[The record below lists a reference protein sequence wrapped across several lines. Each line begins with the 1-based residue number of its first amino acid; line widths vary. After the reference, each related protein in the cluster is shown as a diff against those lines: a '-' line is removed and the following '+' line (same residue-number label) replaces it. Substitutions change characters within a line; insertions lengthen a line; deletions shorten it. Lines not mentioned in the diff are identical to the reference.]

1 MTQHTV
7 YVRIV
12 VRDGKRRGQYRS
24 ENSKAWFHLAVA
36 DAALALKNGVAHI
49 GATPNCIILQG

>member
-12 VRDGKRRGQYRS
+12 VRDGTRRGQYRS
-24 ENSKAWFHLAVA
+24 ENSKTWFRMSVA
-36 DAALALKNGVAHI
+36 DAAFALKNGVAHI
-49 GATPNCIILQG
+49 GATPNCKILEG